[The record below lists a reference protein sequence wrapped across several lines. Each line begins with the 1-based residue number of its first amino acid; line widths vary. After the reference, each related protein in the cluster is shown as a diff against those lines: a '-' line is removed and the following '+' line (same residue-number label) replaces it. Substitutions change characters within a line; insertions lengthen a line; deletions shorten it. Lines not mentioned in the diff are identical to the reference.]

1 MGPKGQRGE
10 MGQRGE
16 SGMMGPP
23 GRPGAAGMNVR
34 VISQVPLPLGMAAKK
49 PIIKWM
55 NCVYIGVYLYTSIRI
70 TLNLMKYIWRNLPG
84 I

>member
-34 VISQVPLPLGMAAKK
+34 VISQVPFPLSMAAKK
-49 PIIKWM
+49 P
-55 NCVYIGVYLYTSIRI
+55 SI
-70 TLNLMKYIWRNLPG
+70 
-84 I
+84 